1 MKNSFIIVI
10 TLLFSQLFFSQEME
24 RKILRGKIIA
34 DSIEVENL
42 TVFNI
47 TSNVGAVTNVDGK
60 FSIKARAT
68 DTLYIQG
75 LSYDSKKYVLTDKDF
90 WLEEL
95 EIRLHVKVTELNEV
109 EITPY
114 TLSGNL
120 NEDTNKI
127 QVYGEAFYGIDAS
140 IVKHY
145 EDDIRSGSP
154 TNSAVYN
161 PLAPN
166 GSGIDFKLI
175 GKGIGK
181 LLGIKSNP
189 KKYSESVFEE
199 RRQRDIQ
206 SQSFSDHMFE
216 RFTHNFFVE
225 ILKIKHEDIPMF
237 LQFAEIPV
245 KDLSL
250 FLKPEYELQLIQY
263 LTTKAKAYKLE
274 KQKE

>member
-1 MKNSFIIVI
+1 MKNNFIILVV
-10 TLLFSQLFFSQEME
+10 LLFSQLFFSQEME
-24 RKILRGKIIA
+24 RKILRGKIVA

-47 TSNVGAVTNVDGK
+47 TSNIGAVTNVDGK

-120 NEDTNKI
+120 TKDTKRI
-127 QVYGEAFYGIDAS
+127 QVYGEGFSKIDMN
-140 IVKHY
+140 IKHY
-145 EDDIRSGSP
+145 EDDVRSGTP
-154 TNSAVYN
+154 VNSASTSHF
-161 PLAPN
+161 APN
-166 GSGIDFKLI
+166 GSNFNFLAIGAGLISLI
-175 GKGIGK
+175 GVKG
-181 LLGIKSNP
+181 NP
-189 KKYSESVFEE
+189 KKNSERVFEQ
-199 RRQRDIQ
+199 RRQQDIQ

-216 RFTHNFFVE
+216 RFSHNFFVE
-225 ILKIKHEDIPMF
+225 TLKIKHEDIPMF
-237 LQFAEIPV
+237 LQYAEMPV

-263 LTTKAKAYKLE
+263 LTDKAKAYKLE
-274 KQKE
+274 NQKE

>member
-24 RKILRGKIIA
+24 RKILRGKIVA

-42 TVFNI
+42 TIFNI
-47 TSNVGAVTNVDGK
+47 TSNIGAVTNVDGK
-60 FSIKARAT
+60 FSIKAKAT

-75 LSYDSKKYVLTDKDF
+75 LSYDSKKYVLTEKDF

-95 EIRLHVKVTELNEV
+95 EIRLHIKVTELNEV

-120 NEDTNKI
+120 TKDTKRI
-127 QVYGEAFYGIDAS
+127 QVYGEGFSKIDMN
-140 IVKHY
+140 IKHY
-145 EDDIRSGSP
+145 EDDVRSGTP
-154 TNSAVYN
+154 VNKASASQFST
-161 PLAPN
+161 LT
-166 GSGIDFKLI
+166 GIDFKLI
-175 GKGIGK
+175 GKGIGQ
-181 LLGIKSNP
+181 LLGIKGNP
-189 KKYSESVFEE
+189 KKNSERVFEQ

-206 SQSFSDHMFE
+206 TKSFSDHMFE
-216 RFTHNFFVE
+216 RFSHNFFVE
-225 ILKIKHEDIPMF
+225 TLKIKNEDIPMF
-237 LQFAEIPV
+237 LQYAEMPA

-263 LTTKAKAYKLE
+263 LTDKAKAYKLE
-274 KQKE
+274 NQKE